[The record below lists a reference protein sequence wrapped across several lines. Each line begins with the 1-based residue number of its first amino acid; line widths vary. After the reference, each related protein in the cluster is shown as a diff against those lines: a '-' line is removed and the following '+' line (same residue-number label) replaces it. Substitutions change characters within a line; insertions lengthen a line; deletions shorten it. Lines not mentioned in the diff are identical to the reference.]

1 MATIKF
7 NEEADKI
14 VKRSVELAKK
24 FKFNNVGIE
33 SLFLAI
39 LSFKE
44 CGPCKILNNHGIN
57 YENVS
62 LLASEWECEDLGV
75 INEKLTYSTE
85 LKLVVKKA
93 SNRAK
98 NFDEEE
104 VSPMILAYSMFT
116 TNDPFLNSVLE
127 NYAINKVDIIREF
140 DVNYSEKNKL
150 NTIPELTLINKY
162 VKKNHKELIGR
173 DKEMILLIES
183 LLRKEKPNAILVG
196 EPGVGKTQLIYE
208 LAHLI
213 NKNQVC
219 DELKNKLIYELDI
232 SNVVAGTKYRGEF
245 EDKLHKILREV
256 KQNKNVILFIDEIHN
271 IVHAGGAEGA
281 VDASNILKPY
291 LSRGDIQCIGATT
304 FDEYFKIFEKDKAI
318 DRRFQVI
325 KVDELDEQSTKM
337 ILESLIPSYELFHE
351 VSLDTSLLD
360 NIIYYCKQYMPT
372 RYFPDKAIDVL
383 DYSFT
388 KAKQTLK
395 CSVEEE
401 DIINVI
407 EQLCKVKVSKETKAN
422 SLKNK
427 LKREIIGQ
435 YQAIQDITNQIS
447 YIEKGLTDDTRPLG
461 VYLFV
466 GPTGVGKTETA
477 KIIADE
483 FFGSTDKLIK
493 LDMSEFMDPWSVSK
507 IIGAAPGYIGY
518 QEQTYLVDEVRKKP
532 HSIILL
538 DEIEKAHKD
547 VLNIFLNVFDEGYLL
562 DSNKRKVDFKN
573 TIIILTSNLGYNNE
587 QDNKKINKSDDS
599 EINAYFK
606 PEFLNRIDE
615 VIYFKPLDDY
625 AGLVLAKRYLKE
637 YLSRIEE
644 DIAIDDEEL
653 IKIVSQDDVLKYGAR
668 GIRRA
673 VKKCIINKIN
683 LTVTRFS

>member
-1 MATIKF
+1 
-7 NEEADKI
+7 
-14 VKRSVELAKK
+14 
-24 FKFNNVGIE
+24 
-33 SLFLAI
+33 
-39 LSFKE
+39 
-44 CGPCKILNNHGIN
+44 
-57 YENVS
+57 
-62 LLASEWECEDLGV
+62 
-75 INEKLTYSTE
+75 
-85 LKLVVKKA
+85 
-93 SNRAK
+93 
-98 NFDEEE
+98 
-104 VSPMILAYSMFT
+104 
-116 TNDPFLNSVLE
+116 
-127 NYAINKVDIIREF
+127 
-140 DVNYSEKNKL
+140 
-150 NTIPELTLINKY
+150 
-162 VKKNHKELIGR
+162 
-173 DKEMILLIES
+173 MILLIES

-351 VSLDTSLLD
+351 VSFDTSLLD

-466 GPTGVGKTETA
+466 GRTAVGKTETA

-507 IIGAAPGYIGY
+507 IIGAAPGHIGY

-587 QDNKKINKSDDS
+587 QDNKKINKSDVS
-599 EINAYFK
+599 EISTYFK

-637 YLSRIEE
+637 YLSRIKE

>member
-33 SLFLAI
+33 SLFLSI

-75 INEKLTYSTE
+75 VNEKLTYSTE

-104 VSPMILAYSMFT
+104 VSPMMLAYSMFT

-127 NYAINKVDIIREF
+127 NYGINKVDIIREF
-140 DVNYSEKNKL
+140 DVNYSETNKL

-507 IIGAAPGYIGY
+507 IIGAAPGHIGY

-599 EINAYFK
+599 EISTYFK

-644 DIAIDDEEL
+644 DIVIDDEEL